1 MHFGDAAVVAIKKR
15 EKVAREIILIERS
28 QPPHNAEVVKN
39 KAPLRVDMDIAR
51 MHIGVKKS
59 IAENLREKN
68 LDAVAGEAAQIDS
81 GGGEGF
87 GLRDGNA
94 AQKLHHHRLA
104 RAKIPMDFRHA
115 RARVGGEIAAQLGA
129 VGGFEQKVGFDF
141 KMAVELVDD
150 GAGAQALAVGQ
161 AAIRQRGRRGAAR
174 RYRGRRRGGHWGAKP

>member
-1 MHFGDAAVVAIKKR
+1 
-15 EKVAREIILIERS
+15 
-28 QPPHNAEVVKN
+28 
-39 KAPLRVDMDIAR
+39 

-59 IAENLREKN
+59 IAKNLREKN

-94 AQKLHHHRLA
+94 AQKFHHHRFA

-115 RARVGGEIAAQLGA
+115 RARVGGEVAAQLGA

-141 KMAVELVDD
+141 EMAVELVDD
-150 GAGAQALAVGQ
+150 GAGGASVCRRV

-174 RYRGRRRGGHWGAKP
+174 RYRGRRRGGHWGAKL